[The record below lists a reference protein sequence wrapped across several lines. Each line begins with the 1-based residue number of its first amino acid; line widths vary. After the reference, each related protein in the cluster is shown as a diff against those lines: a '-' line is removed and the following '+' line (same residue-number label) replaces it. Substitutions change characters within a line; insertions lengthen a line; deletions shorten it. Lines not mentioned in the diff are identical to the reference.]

1 MLLVVSVGAG
11 PHAQPVGS
19 TGRVIHVE
27 PMGQDHEAFRFR
39 KLMADHLAQRGFTVA
54 AEADRADLILVTT
67 LSTPV
72 VGGETRAYASAEL
85 RRRDGTAVWTS
96 DFPANAGWR
105 QARGRDATPRLAE
118 EIAAAVH
125 DRSS

>member
-1 MLLVVSVGAG
+1 MLLIVSVSAG
-11 PHAQPVGS
+11 SYAQPAHS
-19 TGRVIHVE
+19 SARVIHVE

-39 KLMADHLAQRGFTVA
+39 KLIANHLAQRGFTIA
-54 AEADRADLILVTT
+54 ADAGHADLILVTT

-72 VGGETRAYASAEL
+72 IGGETRAYASAEL
-85 RRRDGTAVWTS
+85 RRRDDSAVWAI
-96 DFPANAGWR
+96 DFPANDGWR
-105 QARGRDATPRLAE
+105 QARGREATAKLAE